1 MKLGGIEPDRQPQG
15 DTVAEEAGV
24 QLKGTVKWFDAAKG
38 YGFLAVDDHRGDV
51 LIHYSAL
58 REIGRKALPEGASL
72 LVRAVDRPKGRQA
85 IEVLKCDL
93 STAIGPDPELLLRRT
108 EARTDPISLI
118 DQAGDFRPVTIK
130 WFNRL
135 RGYGF
140 VSEGP
145 NAPDI
150 FLHMETLRRANIG
163 DVTPGQNFKARI
175 AAGDKGPLVVVIEP
189 L

>member
-1 MKLGGIEPDRQPQG
+1 MKVSGIEPDRLP
-15 DTVAEEAGV
+15 EYEALTNSEGV

-38 YGFLAVDDHRGDV
+38 YGFLAVGDNHGDV

-58 REIGRKALPEGASL
+58 RDIGRKSLPEGASL
-72 LVRAVDRPKGRQA
+72 VVTAVARPKGRQA
-85 IEVLKCDL
+85 IAILECDL
-93 STAIGPDPELLLRRT
+93 STAIGPDPELLMHRS
-108 EARTDPISLI
+108 AMRTDPISLI
-118 DQAGDFRPVTIK
+118 DQAGDFHQVTVK

-145 NAPDI
+145 ASPDV
-150 FLHMETLRRANIG
+150 FLHMETLRRANIN
-163 DVTPGQNFKARI
+163 DVTPGQMFKARM

-189 L
+189 V